1 MPRHTPRSRSFT
13 ASLPTMTP
21 HAAIRR
27 NTENF
32 HERSGRGVT
41 ATGSGAVHLSV
52 GCAVARGS
60 ELGAAMHSYDY
71 WLILAFFA
79 LVLIPAPFLGRFY
92 YKVMEGQRTWLSP
105 ILGPV
110 ERGCYRVAG
119 VDPQAEQSWQ
129 KYTLALLAF
138 NLAGFL
144 LLFAILL
151 FQDHLPLN
159 PQNLPGQEWTL
170 AFNTAVSF
178 MTNTNWQSYSG
189 EASLSYL
196 SQMAGLTVQNFVSAA
211 TGLAVL
217 VALCRGI
224 SRRSTATLGNF
235 WVDMTRAT
243 LYGLL
248 PMCLVLALFLVWQG
262 VPQTFAHYVNAVTMQ
277 GVDQVIPL
285 GPAASQIAIKQLG
298 TNGGGFFGVN
308 SAHPFEDPT
317 AWANLFE
324 LSAII
329 LIPVALVFTFGHY
342 VKDLRQS
349 RAILGCMLAL
359 FLIGGATSLWA
370 EYQPNPTLN
379 NPAVEQTAPLE
390 GKEARF
396 GTTGTVL
403 WSVTTTAASNGS
415 VNGMH
420 DSLNPLSGMVALV
433 NMMVGEVIFG
443 GVGAGLYGMLLNVLI
458 AVFAA
463 GLPGPAGAI
472 SNPGPHGFSQLLY
485 AYTSASANNGSAFG
499 GLSAN
504 TPFHNLMLGLGML
517 IGRFGYILPVLAL
530 AGSLA
535 MKKTAPIGQNSFPT
549 HGPLFVTLLT
559 VTILLV
565 GGLTFLPTLALG
577 PIAEHLSMGF

>member
-1 MPRHTPRSRSFT
+1 
-13 ASLPTMTP
+13 
-21 HAAIRR
+21 
-27 NTENF
+27 
-32 HERSGRGVT
+32 
-41 ATGSGAVHLSV
+41 
-52 GCAVARGS
+52 
-60 ELGAAMHSYDY
+60 MHSYDY
-71 WLILAFFA
+71 ALILGFFV
-79 LVLIPAPFLGRFY
+79 LVLLPAPWLGRFY
-92 YKVMEGQRTWLSP
+92 YKVMEGQRTWLTP
-105 ILGPV
+105 LLGPV
-110 ERGCYRVAG
+110 EKLCYRVAG
-119 VDPQAEQSWQ
+119 VDPSSEQSWQ
-129 KYTLALLAF
+129 KYTVALLAF
-138 NLAGFL
+138 NLAGFVI
-144 LLFAILL
+144 LFAILL
-151 FQDHLPLN
+151 FQQYLPLN
-159 PQNLPGQEWTL
+159 PQHLPGQEWTL

-178 MTNTNWQSYSG
+178 VTNTNWQSYSG
-189 EASLSYL
+189 EASLSYF

-211 TGLAVL
+211 TGLAGL

-224 SRRSTATLGNF
+224 GRRSAQTLGNF
-235 WVDMTRAT
+235 WADMTRAT

-308 SAHPFEDPT
+308 SAHPFENPS
-317 AWANLFE
+317 AWSNLFE
-324 LSAII
+324 LASII

-349 RAILGCMLAL
+349 RAIIACMLAL
-359 FLIGGATSLWA
+359 FLIGGGTALYA
-370 EYQPNPTLN
+370 EYQPNPALN
-379 NPAVEQTAPLE
+379 SPLVQQAAPQE
-390 GKEARF
+390 GKEVRF

-403 WSVTTTAASNGS
+403 WAETTTAASNGS

-420 DSLNPLSGMVALV
+420 DSLNPMSGMVALV

-458 AVFAA
+458 AVFLA
-463 GLPGPAGAI
+463 GLMIGRTPEYLGKKLQAKEVQLLVVTLLVMPVGVLVLAAI
-472 SNPGPHGFSQLLY
+472 ASVLPSAVAAVSNPGPHGFSQILY
-485 AYTSASANNGSAFG
+485 AFTSASANNGSAFG

-504 TPFHNLMLGLGML
+504 TPFYNLMLSLGML
-517 IGRFGYILPVLAL
+517 LGRFGYILPVLAL

-535 MKKTAPIGQNSFPT
+535 MKKTAPIGQNTFPT
-549 HGPLFVTLLT
+549 HGPLFVALLT

-577 PIAEHLSMGF
+577 PIAEQLTLGF

>member
-1 MPRHTPRSRSFT
+1 
-13 ASLPTMTP
+13 
-21 HAAIRR
+21 
-27 NTENF
+27 
-32 HERSGRGVT
+32 
-41 ATGSGAVHLSV
+41 
-52 GCAVARGS
+52 
-60 ELGAAMHSYDY
+60 MHGYDY
-71 WLILAFFA
+71 GLILAFFA

-92 YKVMEGQRTWLSP
+92 YRVMEGQRTWLST
-105 ILGPV
+105 ILGPM
-110 ERGCYRVAG
+110 ERGCYRLAG
-119 VDPQAEQSWQ
+119 IDPAIEQSWQ
-129 KYTLALLAF
+129 KYALALLAF
-138 NLAGFL
+138 NLAGFV
-144 LLFAILL
+144 LLFAMLL
-151 FQDHLPLN
+151 LQGYLPLN
-159 PQNLPGQEWTL
+159 TEQLPGMEWTQ

-196 SQMAGLTVQNFVSAA
+196 SQMVGLTVQNFVSAA

-224 SRRSTATLGNF
+224 GRRSAATLGNF

-248 PMCLVLALFLVWQG
+248 PLCLLLALFLVWQG
-262 VPQTFAHYVNAVTMQ
+262 VPQTFAHYVHAVTMQ
-277 GVDQVIPL
+277 GTDQVIPL

-308 SAHPFEDPT
+308 SAHPFENPT
-317 AWANLFE
+317 AWSNLFE
-324 LSAII
+324 VASII
-329 LIPVALVFTFGHY
+329 LIPAALVFTFGHY

-349 RAILGCMLAL
+349 RAIIACMLVL

-370 EYQPNPTLN
+370 EYQPNPALIN
-379 NPAVEQTAPLE
+379 EAVEQAAPLE
-390 GKEARF
+390 GKESRF
-396 GTTGTVL
+396 GTTATVL
-403 WSVTTTAASNGS
+403 WSVTTTSASNGS
-415 VNGMH
+415 VNAMH

-458 AVFAA
+458 GVFLAGLMIGRTPEYLGKKLGAREVQLLVVTLLVMPVSVLVLGAVAA
-463 GLPGPAGAI
+463 SLPGPSSAV
-472 SNPGPHGFSQLLY
+472 SNPGAHGFSQLLY
-485 AYTSASANNGSAFG
+485 AYTSAGANNGSAFAG
-499 GLSAN
+499 FGAN

-535 MKKTAPIGQNSFPT
+535 LKKNAPIGQNSFPT

-565 GGLTFLPTLALG
+565 GGLSFLPTLALG

>member
-1 MPRHTPRSRSFT
+1 
-13 ASLPTMTP
+13 
-21 HAAIRR
+21 
-27 NTENF
+27 
-32 HERSGRGVT
+32 
-41 ATGSGAVHLSV
+41 
-52 GCAVARGS
+52 
-60 ELGAAMHSYDY
+60 MHSYDFA
-71 WLILAFFA
+71 LILAFFV
-79 LVLIPAPFLGRFY
+79 LVLVPAPWLGRFY
-92 YKVMEGQRTWLSP
+92 YKVMEGQRTWLTP
-105 ILGPV
+105 VLGPV
-110 ERGCYRVAG
+110 EKLCYRVAG
-119 VDPQAEQSWQ
+119 VDPSSEQSWQ

-138 NLAGFL
+138 NLAGFVM
-144 LLFAILL
+144 LFAILL
-151 FQDHLPLN
+151 FQQYLPLN
-159 PQNLPGQEWTL
+159 PQQLPGQEWTL

-178 MTNTNWQSYSG
+178 VTNTNWQSYSG
-189 EASLSYL
+189 ETSLSYF

-224 SRRSTATLGNF
+224 GRRSAQTLGNF

-248 PMCLVLALFLVWQG
+248 PLCLVLALFLVWQG
-262 VPQTFAHYVNAVTMQ
+262 VPQTFAHYVSAVTMQ

-308 SAHPFEDPT
+308 SAHPFENPS
-317 AWANLFE
+317 AWSNLFE
-324 LSAII
+324 LASII

-349 RAILGCMLAL
+349 RAIIACMLAL
-359 FLIGGATSLWA
+359 FLIGGGTALYA
-370 EYQPNPTLN
+370 EYQPNPALN
-379 NPAVEQTAPLE
+379 SPLVQHTAPLE
-390 GKEARF
+390 GKETRF

-403 WSVTTTAASNGS
+403 WAETTTAASNGS

-420 DSLNPLSGMVALV
+420 DSLNPMSGMVALV

-458 AVFAA
+458 AVFLA
-463 GLPGPAGAI
+463 GLMIGRTPEYLGKKLQAKEVQLLVVTLLVMPVGVLVLAAI
-472 SNPGPHGFSQLLY
+472 ASVLPSAVAAVSNPGPHGFSQILY
-485 AYTSASANNGSAFG
+485 AFTSASANNGSAFG

-504 TPFHNLMLGLGML
+504 TPFYNLMLSLGML
-517 IGRFGYILPVLAL
+517 LGRFGYILPVLAL

-535 MKKTAPIGQNSFPT
+535 MKKTAPIGQNTFPT
-549 HGPLFVTLLT
+549 HGPLFVALLT

-577 PIAEHLSMGF
+577 PIAEQLTLGF

>member
-1 MPRHTPRSRSFT
+1 
-13 ASLPTMTP
+13 
-21 HAAIRR
+21 
-27 NTENF
+27 
-32 HERSGRGVT
+32 
-41 ATGSGAVHLSV
+41 
-52 GCAVARGS
+52 
-60 ELGAAMHSYDY
+60 MHSYDY
-71 WLILAFFA
+71 GLILAFFA
-79 LVLIPAPFLGRFY
+79 LVLLPAPWLGRFY

-105 ILGPV
+105 VLGPV
-110 ERGCYRVAG
+110 EKICYRIAG
-119 VDPQAEQSWQ
+119 VDPATEQSWQ
-129 KYTLALLAF
+129 KYTLALLVF
-138 NLAGFL
+138 NLMGFV

-151 FQDHLPLN
+151 FQQYLPLN
-159 PQNLPGQEWTL
+159 PQQLPGQEWTQ

-178 MTNTNWQSYSG
+178 VTNTNWQSYSG
-189 EASLSYL
+189 EATLSYF

-224 SRRSTATLGNF
+224 SRRSAHTLGNY

-248 PMCLVLALFLVWQG
+248 PLCLVLALFLVWQG

-277 GVDQVIPL
+277 GTDQVIPL

-308 SAHPFEDPT
+308 SAHPFENPS
-317 AWANLFE
+317 AWSNLFE
-324 LSAII
+324 LASII

-349 RAILGCMLAL
+349 RAIIACMLAL
-359 FLIGGATSLWA
+359 FLIGGGTALYA
-370 EYQPNPTLN
+370 EYQPNPALN
-379 NPAVEQTAPLE
+379 SPLVEQSAPLE

-396 GTTGTVL
+396 GTTGSVL
-403 WSVTTTAASNGS
+403 WTETTTSASNGS
-415 VNGMH
+415 VNAMH
-420 DSLNPLSGMVALV
+420 DSLNPLTGMVALL

-458 AVFAA
+458 AVFLA
-463 GLPGPAGAI
+463 GLMIGRTPEYLGKKLQAREVQLLVVTLLVMPVGVLVLGAI
-472 SNPGPHGFSQLLY
+472 AAVLPSAVASVSNPGPHGFSQILY
-485 AYTSASANNGSAFG
+485 AFTSASANNGSAFA
-499 GLSAN
+499 GLNAN
-504 TPFHNLMLGLGML
+504 TPFYNLMLGLGML

-535 MKKTAPIGQNSFPT
+535 IKKSAPIGQDSFPT
-549 HGPLFVTLLT
+549 HGPLFVALLT

-577 PIAEHLSMGF
+577 PIAEQLTQGF

>member
-1 MPRHTPRSRSFT
+1 
-13 ASLPTMTP
+13 
-21 HAAIRR
+21 
-27 NTENF
+27 
-32 HERSGRGVT
+32 
-41 ATGSGAVHLSV
+41 
-52 GCAVARGS
+52 
-60 ELGAAMHSYDY
+60 
-71 WLILAFFA
+71 
-79 LVLIPAPFLGRFY
+79 
-92 YKVMEGQRTWLSP
+92 MEGQRTWLTP
-105 ILGPV
+105 VFGPV
-110 ERGCYRVAG
+110 ERVCYRVAG
-119 VDPQAEQSWQ
+119 VDAQQEQSWQ

-151 FQDHLPLN
+151 FQDYLPLN
-159 PQNLPGQEWTL
+159 PQQLPGQEWTQ

-224 SRRSTATLGNF
+224 GRKSASTLGNF

-248 PMCLVLALFLVWQG
+248 PLCLVLALFLVWQG
-262 VPQTFAHYVNAVTMQ
+262 VPQTFAHYVDALTMQ

-324 LSAII
+324 VAAII
-329 LIPVALVFTFGHY
+329 LIPAALVFTFGHY

-359 FLIGGATSLWA
+359 FLIGGSVSLWS
-370 EYQPNPTLN
+370 EHQPNPTLN

-390 GKEARF
+390 GKEVRF
-396 GTTGTVL
+396 GTTATVL

-415 VNGMH
+415 VNGMQ
-420 DSLNPLSGMVALV
+420 DSLSPLSGMVALV

-443 GVGAGLYGMLLNVLI
+443 GVGAGMYGMLLNVLI
-458 AVFAA
+458 AVFLA
-463 GLPGPAGAI
+463 GLMIGRTPEYLGKKLQAREVQLLVVTLLVMPVGVLVLGAIATSVPATAATI

-485 AYTSASANNGSAFG
+485 GYTSASANNGSAFG
-499 GLSAN
+499 GLGAN

-517 IGRFGYILPVLAL
+517 IGRFGYILPILAL

-535 MKKTAPIGQNSFPT
+535 MKKSAPIGQDSFPT

-565 GGLTFLPTLALG
+565 GGLTFLPALALG

>member
-1 MPRHTPRSRSFT
+1 
-13 ASLPTMTP
+13 
-21 HAAIRR
+21 
-27 NTENF
+27 
-32 HERSGRGVT
+32 
-41 ATGSGAVHLSV
+41 
-52 GCAVARGS
+52 
-60 ELGAAMHSYDY
+60 MHSYDY
-71 WLILAFFA
+71 ALILAFFV
-79 LVLIPAPFLGRFY
+79 LVLLPAPWLGRFY
-92 YKVMEGQRTWLSP
+92 YKVMEGQRTWLTP
-105 ILGPV
+105 VLGPV
-110 ERGCYRVAG
+110 EKLCYRVAG
-119 VDPQAEQSWQ
+119 VDPSSEQSWQ

-138 NLAGFL
+138 NLAGFVI
-144 LLFAILL
+144 LFVILL
-151 FQDHLPLN
+151 FQQYLPLN
-159 PQNLPGQEWTL
+159 PQHLPGQEWTL

-178 MTNTNWQSYSG
+178 VTNTNWQSYSG
-189 EASLSYL
+189 EASLSYF

-224 SRRSTATLGNF
+224 GRRSAQTLGNF
-235 WVDMTRAT
+235 WADMTRAT

-308 SAHPFEDPT
+308 SAHPFENPS
-317 AWANLFE
+317 AWSNLFE
-324 LSAII
+324 LASII
-329 LIPVALVFTFGHY
+329 LIPVALVYTFGHY

-349 RAILGCMLAL
+349 RAIIACMLAL
-359 FLIGGATSLWA
+359 FLIGGGTALYA
-370 EYQPNPTLN
+370 EYQPNPALN
-379 NPAVEQTAPLE
+379 SPLVQQAAPQE
-390 GKEARF
+390 GKEVRF

-403 WSVTTTAASNGS
+403 WAETTTAASNGS

-420 DSLNPLSGMVALV
+420 DSLNPMSGMVALV

-458 AVFAA
+458 AVFLA
-463 GLPGPAGAI
+463 GLMIGRTPEYLGKKLQAKEVQLLVVTLLVMPVGVLVLAAI
-472 SNPGPHGFSQLLY
+472 ASVLPSAVAAVSNPGPHGFSQILY
-485 AYTSASANNGSAFG
+485 AFTSASANNGSAFG

-504 TPFHNLMLGLGML
+504 TPFYNLMLSLGML
-517 IGRFGYILPVLAL
+517 LGRFGYILPVLAL

-535 MKKTAPIGQNSFPT
+535 MKKTAPIGQNTFPT
-549 HGPLFVTLLT
+549 HGPLFVALLT

-577 PIAEHLSMGF
+577 PIAEQLTLGF

>member
-1 MPRHTPRSRSFT
+1 
-13 ASLPTMTP
+13 
-21 HAAIRR
+21 
-27 NTENF
+27 
-32 HERSGRGVT
+32 
-41 ATGSGAVHLSV
+41 
-52 GCAVARGS
+52 
-60 ELGAAMHSYDY
+60 MHSYDY
-71 WLILAFFA
+71 GLILAFFA
-79 LVLIPAPFLGRFY
+79 LVLLPAPWLGRFY

-105 ILGPV
+105 VFGPV
-110 ERGCYRVAG
+110 EKICYRIAG
-119 VDPQAEQSWQ
+119 VDPQTEQSWQ

-138 NLAGFL
+138 NLMGFV

-151 FQDHLPLN
+151 FQQYLPLN
-159 PQNLPGQEWTL
+159 PQQLPGQEWTQ

-178 MTNTNWQSYSG
+178 VTNTNWQSYSG
-189 EASLSYL
+189 EATLSYF

-224 SRRSTATLGNF
+224 SRRSAHTLGNF

-248 PMCLVLALFLVWQG
+248 PLCLVLALLLVWQG
-262 VPQTFAHYVNAVTMQ
+262 VPQTFAHYVNALTLQ

-308 SAHPFEDPT
+308 SAHPFENPS
-317 AWANLFE
+317 AWSNLFE
-324 LSAII
+324 LASII

-349 RAILGCMLAL
+349 RAIVACMLAL
-359 FLIGGATSLWA
+359 FLIGGGTALYA
-370 EYQPNPTLN
+370 EYQPNPALN
-379 NPAVEQTAPLE
+379 SPLVEQTAPLE
-390 GKEARF
+390 GKETRF
-396 GTTGTVL
+396 GTTGSVL
-403 WSVTTTAASNGS
+403 WTETTTSASNGS
-415 VNGMH
+415 VNAMH
-420 DSLNPLSGMVALV
+420 DSLNPLTGMVALV

-458 AVFAA
+458 AVFLA
-463 GLPGPAGAI
+463 GLMIGRTPEYLGKKLQAREVQLLVVTLLVMPVGVLVLGSIAAVLPGAVASV
-472 SNPGPHGFSQLLY
+472 SNPGPHGFSQILY
-485 AYTSASANNGSAFG
+485 AFTSASANNGSAFA
-499 GLSAN
+499 GLNAN
-504 TPFHNLMLGLGML
+504 TPFYNLMLGLGML

-535 MKKTAPIGQNSFPT
+535 LKKSAPIGQDSFPT
-549 HGPLFVTLLT
+549 HGPLFVALLT
-559 VTILLV
+559 MTILLV

-577 PIAEHLSMGF
+577 PIAEQLTLGF

>member
-1 MPRHTPRSRSFT
+1 
-13 ASLPTMTP
+13 
-21 HAAIRR
+21 
-27 NTENF
+27 
-32 HERSGRGVT
+32 
-41 ATGSGAVHLSV
+41 
-52 GCAVARGS
+52 
-60 ELGAAMHSYDY
+60 MHSYDY
-71 WLILAFFA
+71 ALLLGFFA
-79 LVLIPAPFLGRFY
+79 LVLLPAPWLGRFY

-105 ILGPV
+105 LLGPV
-110 ERGCYRVAG
+110 ERGCYRLAG
-119 VDPQAEQSWQ
+119 VDPATEQSW
-129 KYTLALLAF
+129 KTYALALLAF
-138 NLAGFL
+138 NLAGFG
-144 LLFAILL
+144 LLFAVLL
-151 FQDHLPLN
+151 LQGHLPLN
-159 PQNLPGQEWTL
+159 PQHLPGQEWSL

-196 SQMAGLTVQNFVSAA
+196 SQMLGLTVQNFVSAA

-224 SRRSTATLGNF
+224 ARRSASTLGNF

-248 PMCLVLALFLVWQG
+248 PLCLLLALLLVWQG
-262 VPQTFAHYVNAVTMQ
+262 VPQTFTDYVHALTLQ
-277 GVDQVIPL
+277 GADQVIPL

-308 SAHPFEDPT
+308 SAHPFENPS
-317 AWANLFE
+317 AWSNLFE
-324 LSAII
+324 VASII

-342 VKDLRQS
+342 VKDL
-349 RAILGCMLAL
+349 AL
-359 FLIGGATSLWA
+359 FVIGGATALWS

-379 NPAVEQTAPLE
+379 SPLVEQTAPLE
-390 GKEARF
+390 GKESRF
-396 GTTGTVL
+396 GTTASVL

-415 VNGMH
+415 VNNMH

-458 AVFAA
+458 AVFLA
-463 GLPGPAGAI
+463 GLMIGRTPEYLGKKLQAREVQLLVATLLVMPVGVLVLGALATSLPGPAAAV

-485 AYTSASANNGSAFG
+485 AYTSASANNGSAFA
-499 GLSAN
+499 GLGAN
-504 TPFHNLMLGLGML
+504 TTFHNLMIGLGML

-535 MKKTAPIGQNSFPT
+535 LKKTAPIGQNSFPT

-565 GGLTFLPTLALG
+565 GGLKFLPTLALG